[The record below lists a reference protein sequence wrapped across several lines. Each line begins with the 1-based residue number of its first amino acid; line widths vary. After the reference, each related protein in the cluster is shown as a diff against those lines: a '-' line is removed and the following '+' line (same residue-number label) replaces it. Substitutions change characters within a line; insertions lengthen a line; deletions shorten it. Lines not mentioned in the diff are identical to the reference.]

1 MKIDH
6 VRFYVTNAVAARDWF
21 VKKLEF
27 RSIASGKSTQSQI
40 EIVQAG
46 SIYFVLC
53 STQSQDGAIARYL
66 QKHPSGVSDLAFC
79 VPDLKDAIARAVR
92 HGATVL
98 RPIQTEQGS
107 AGCLRWATINAWGD
121 LTHTLLQRSGITP
134 LLPHALL
141 CNQFNCSIQ
150 SPCINRRI
158 DGDRS
163 VVHTSLRSDA
173 VDRFIG
179 IDHVVL
185 NVPSGDLGRAVDWY
199 ETVLGLQPQ
208 QRFDI
213 QTDRSALSSQV
224 MLHPLGLVQL
234 PINEPASANSQIQE
248 FLDLNRGA
256 GIQHIALETE
266 NLVETIAR
274 LRQNGLALIRVP
286 ETYYSQLRERP
297 GLPISEAI
305 LQAIAAQEILIDW
318 QDDSH
323 SAALLQIFTEPIFDQ
338 PTVFL
343 ELIERQTSLVN
354 GQLRRAYGFGE
365 GNFRALFEAIERQ
378 QIQRGSLDE

>member
-1 MKIDH
+1 
-6 VRFYVTNAVAARDWF
+6 
-21 VKKLEF
+21 
-27 RSIASGKSTQSQI
+27 
-40 EIVQAG
+40 
-46 SIYFVLC
+46 
-53 STQSQDGAIARYL
+53 
-66 QKHPSGVSDLAFC
+66 
-79 VPDLKDAIARAVR
+79 
-92 HGATVL
+92 
-98 RPIQTEQGS
+98 
-107 AGCLRWATINAWGD
+107 
-121 LTHTLLQRSGITP
+121 
-134 LLPHALL
+134 
-141 CNQFNCSIQ
+141 
-150 SPCINRRI
+150 
-158 DGDRS
+158 
-163 VVHTSLRSDA
+163 
-173 VDRFIG
+173 
-179 IDHVVL
+179 
-185 NVPSGDLGRAVDWY
+185 
-199 ETVLGLQPQ
+199 
-208 QRFDI
+208 
-213 QTDRSALSSQV
+213 